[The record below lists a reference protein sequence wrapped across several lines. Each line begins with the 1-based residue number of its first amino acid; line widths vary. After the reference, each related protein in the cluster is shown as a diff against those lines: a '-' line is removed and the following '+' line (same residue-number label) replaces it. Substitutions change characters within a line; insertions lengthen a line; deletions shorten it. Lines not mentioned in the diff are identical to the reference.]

1 METQP
6 PSSPTRLGTPGLDV
20 FKIAGHSISGFVHS
34 FKTGDPRRRRLP
46 FTSRLEERLSMFL
59 EYHPH
64 VRFYQRGDA
73 SPACANTYGLVTELG
88 TPYRINYVFDG
99 KPHEYLPDY
108 VGTLCDGGLLIAE
121 AGRESEKSKGKAL
134 VKAEAARR
142 LALLKGGVYW
152 LGTETHLPE
161 RRHQNWLYLHARR
174 QSFPTY
180 QEIAET
186 LLAHWAWREMSTV
199 HELVHRWGPRWS
211 EAEVE
216 AAVWKLVG
224 DATAE
229 GRLLVDLTVVEL
241 ARGTPLALLEP
252 ECPPILPDPLP
263 SSLEEVAFDSPSP
276 ESSSEGDLV
285 LDPRAG
291 IPGPTFDASVL
302 PTTEEQILF
311 NRHLAAVTAVLAGM
325 GTSRVAHA
333 YDMGTSTLSRLVRR
347 TKEVGQIACVPYGT
361 YHRERA
367 LHPELQ
373 QLIRK
378 LYSQPIR
385 PSVMAVYEDA
395 QLKQLALELSEREH
409 KQIAAPTYKQVWC
422 FLKEISQQ
430 TLVIDA
436 RSGLKHLAHERMSPK
451 SFVLSIA
458 SPALICQVDEHTM
471 DLLVVAPDGTV
482 VTSRVH
488 GAVLICVKTAA
499 ILGAVLSLDS
509 LREEDYMRLVKMSLE
524 PKDRITALYEC
535 HHRWPCSGKPAV
547 IFHDRGKIFTSERAR
562 QVLVDRLGITTEQ
575 APSYAPSAKGT
586 VEALFTWTTRKFE
599 HRLAGTTKATPAD
612 RGVYDS
618 VAEAEKAGM
627 TLDVLEKLFI
637 QSIVDAYLQEWDH
650 LRRGRRISLWE
661 DAVQEKGVPG
671 YLGSPDDLKL
681 LLMKAVNRKNPVTG
695 RYAISPYRG
704 LSFLGY
710 RYVSPGL
717 LDRLRGKEIDIY
729 YDRRDISVI
738 YLFEEG
744 ELRGEAYCTEL
755 LGQRMSIWEAQAL
768 RKSDREQAREAEAV
782 SLENRQRIQQEAV
795 GGRRIH
801 SLETKRLEKQRQMNL
816 QRQEIHPEQVQTT
829 LHVLAHR
836 QSASPPASQP
846 SGLLPPAIPE
856 DDAQVRHVVPVRI
869 RKWRSNDE

>member
-1 METQP
+1 
-6 PSSPTRLGTPGLDV
+6 
-20 FKIAGHSISGFVHS
+20 
-34 FKTGDPRRRRLP
+34 
-46 FTSRLEERLSMFL
+46 MFL

-73 SPACANTYGLVTELG
+73 SPACANTYGLGTELG

-186 LLAHWAWREMSTV
+186 LLADFAWREMSTV
-199 HELVHRWGPRWS
+199 HELVQRFGSRWS
-211 EAEVE
+211 ETEVE

-224 DATAE
+224 EAAAE
-229 GRLLVDLTVVEL
+229 GRLLVDLTEVEL
-241 ARGTPLALLEP
+241 SRGTPLALLEP
-252 ECPPILPDPLP
+252 GSPPILPDPLP
-263 SSLEEVAFDSPSP
+263 SSLEDVTFDSPSP

-285 LDPRAG
+285 LDPRIG

-302 PTTEEQILF
+302 ATTQEQVLF
-311 NRHLAAVTAVLAGM
+311 NRNLAAVTAVLAGM
-325 GTSRVAHA
+325 GVSKVAHA
-333 YDMGTSTLSRLVRR
+333 YEMGTSTLSRLVRR
-347 TKEVGQIACVPYGT
+347 TKALGQIACVPHGT
-361 YHRERA
+361 SHRERA

-373 QLIRK
+373 QLLRK
-378 LYSQPIR
+378 LYTQPIR
-385 PSVMAVYEDA
+385 PSVMAVYEDV

-409 KQIAAPTYKQVWC
+409 QQIPAPTYKQVWK
-422 FLKEISQQ
+422 FLKAIAHEVP
-430 TLVIDA
+430 LNEA
-436 RSGLKHLAHERMSPK
+436 RSGLKHFPHERMSPK

-458 SPALICQVDEHTM
+458 SPALVCQVDEHTM

-482 VTSRVH
+482 ITQRVH

-509 LREEDYMRLVKMSLE
+509 LREEDYMRLVKMTIE
-524 PKDRITALYEC
+524 PKDRITTLYDC

-562 QVLVDRLGITTEQ
+562 QVLVERLGITTEQ

-586 VEALFTWTTRKFE
+586 VEALFTWVTRKFT
-599 HRLAGTTKATPAD
+599 HRLPGTTKSNPAD
-612 RGVYDS
+612 RGTYNS
-618 VAEAEKAGM
+618 IAEAEKAGI

-637 QSIVDAYLQEWDH
+637 QSIVDGYLQEWDT
-650 LRRGRRISLWE
+650 LRRGKRIALWE
-661 DAVQEKGVPG
+661 ENVREKGVSR
-671 YLGSPDDLKL
+671 YLGTPDDLKL
-681 LLMKAVNRKNPVTG
+681 LLMKAVNRKNPATG
-695 RYAISPYRG
+695 RYAITNSR
-704 LSFLGY
+704 LSFLGRSY
-710 RYVSPGL
+710 ASPGL
-717 LDRLRGKEIDIY
+717 LDRLRGREIDIY

-738 YLFEEG
+738 YLFLEG
-744 ELRGEAYCTEL
+744 ELVGEAYCMEFM
-755 LGQRMSIWEAQAL
+755 GHRVSVWEADAK
-768 RKSDREQAREAEAV
+768 RRADTAKAKEATTE
-782 SLENRQRIQQEAV
+782 SRENRQRIQQEATSE
-795 GGRRIH
+795 RKLL
-801 SLETKRLEKQRQMNL
+801 SLETKRLERKRHLDHQRDD
-816 QRQEIHPEQVQTT
+816 IHPSHVQATLQALKQEQKPS
-829 LHVLAHR
+829 L
-836 QSASPPASQP
+836 SSPRKTV
-846 SGLLPPAIPE
+846 GFLPPAVPE
-856 DDAQVRHVVPVRI
+856 DDPPGGEIAPVPVR
-869 RKWRSNDE
+869 NLGGDHD